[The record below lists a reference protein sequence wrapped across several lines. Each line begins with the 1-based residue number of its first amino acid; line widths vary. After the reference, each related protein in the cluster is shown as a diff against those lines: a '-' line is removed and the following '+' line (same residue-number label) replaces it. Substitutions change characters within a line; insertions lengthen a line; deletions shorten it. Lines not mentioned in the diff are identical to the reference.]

1 MTFQNQV
8 QTYTQT
14 ISNTDNITQWLTD
27 GARILVNVIPERL
40 LERYETALTDS
51 GTGVLLT
58 GRFVRASKSDYDAPL
73 VKTNIAG
80 LTDVNSI
87 FYANARSPKCYLSGG
102 KGYVVPSGG
111 NVYVVVYP
119 TVLYSA
125 ETISLF
131 PTELEPAVVL
141 YAAIRAL
148 NYSVIDMLNDYDD
161 ISTYIVVP
169 PTTPDDVITI
179 ASFGTAPTYTDPT
192 ASYLNDYTN
201 TETRLTAD
209 DTELSQAE
217 LSKIANQL
225 ERYSREQI
233 SAKAKFDEENTEYQA
248 SIQRAIQQAGIDQR
262 AVLETYSLDIQR
274 YSTEVSAMVN
284 EVQSQTALLLNKIKN
299 ISEQVIS
306 LRQQF
311 TEIVGLY
318 ANS

>member
-14 ISNTDNITQWLTD
+14 ISSTDNITQWLTD

-51 GTGVLLT
+51 GTGVSLT

-80 LTDVNSI
+80 LTDANSI

-179 ASFGTAPTYTDPT
+179 ASLGTAPTYTAPT
-192 ASYLNDYTN
+192 ASIVFSNA
-201 TETRLTAD
+201 ETRLTND
-209 DTELSQAE
+209 DVSLTSAE
-217 LSKIANQL
+217 LNKIATQL
-225 ERYSREQI
+225 DKYAKEQLD
-233 SAKAKFDEENTEYQA
+233 AKYEFDEKVVAYEAALKKNIE
-248 SIQRAIQQAGIDQR
+248 QAGIDQR
-262 AVLETYSLDIQR
+262 AVLETYGLDIQR
-274 YSTEVSAMVN
+274 YSAEVSAMVN
-284 EVQSQTALLLNKIKN
+284 EVQSQTALLLNKIKT